1 MAEKFISERNLRFL
15 LYEVFDVESLLQY
28 PRYADHSRE
37 VFDMVIDTAMKMA
50 RDLFKPVLT
59 EMDRKQ
65 PQYINGEVKVH
76 PQVRTV
82 MREAGAGGWIG
93 ATFDYEYGGQQLP
106 EMIGAMTPTAIFSAA
121 NYSASVYPGLTT
133 GAAGLI
139 VSFADKAMQD
149 LYLPKMMAGEWQG
162 TMALTEPQAGSSLA
176 DITLTAEPTEQGYYK
191 IKGQKI
197 FISAGDHDG
206 VDNVVHLTL
215 GRIKGAPAGI
225 RGISLF
231 IIPKKRIEPDGT
243 LKFNDVN
250 CAGIYHKMGY
260 RGAPITQLAF
270 GENDDCRGWLVG
282 EPNKGLGYMFQ
293 MMNGARIDVGV
304 GATGIASAAYYASL
318 EYAKERPQGRRLS
331 SKDPLSP
338 QVPIIEHPDVR
349 RMLLFQKAIVE
360 GSLSLLM
367 QCSKYHDLEKV
378 SEGEKKEDYNLLLE
392 LLTPVAKTYPSEMGI
407 LSCSA
412 GVQIL
417 GGYGYCDEFPL
428 EQFYRDV
435 RIHPIHEGTTGIQ
448 GLDLLG
454 RKVIMKNGRAY
465 KFYLSE
471 VRNTIA
477 EAKNDPDLSLY
488 AQTLEEL
495 VEKLDEV
502 TKFLVGIAT
511 QGNPERFLADATL
524 YLELFGIVSVAWQW
538 LLQALVASRKLK
550 ANCNSE
556 DESFYRGKILTC
568 RYFFAYEVPK
578 AQALMVRLMNN
589 DGLTVDMNPAYLD

>member
-1 MAEKFISERNLRFL
+1 
-15 LYEVFDVESLLQY
+15 
-28 PRYADHSRE
+28 
-37 VFDMVIDTAMKMA
+37 MKLG
-50 RDLFKPVLT
+50 RDLFKPVLA
-59 EMDRKQ
+59 EMDRNQ

-82 MREAGAGGWIG
+82 MREAGSGGWIG
-93 ATFDYEYGGQQLP
+93 ATFDYEFGGQQLP
-106 EMIGAMTPTAIFSAA
+106 VMVGAMVPTAIFAAA

-139 VSFADKAMQD
+139 ASFCDKATQD

-162 TMALTEPQAGSSLA
+162 TMALTEPQAGSSLS
-176 DITLTAEPTEQGYYK
+176 DITLTAEPTDQGYYR

-215 GRIKGAPAGI
+215 GRIKGAPAGV

-231 IIPKKRIEPDGT
+231 IIPKKRIEADGS

-250 CAGIYHKMGY
+250 CAGIYHKLGY

-293 MMNGARIDVGV
+293 MMNEARVDVGL
-304 GATGIASAAYYASL
+304 GAACISSAAYYASL

-331 SKDPLSP
+331 AKDPLSP
-338 QVPIIEHPDVR
+338 QIPIIEHPDIR

-360 GSLSLLM
+360 GALSLLM
-367 QCSKYHDLEKV
+367 QCSKYHDLELV
-378 SEGEKKEDYNLLLE
+378 AEGDQREGYNLLLE
-392 LLTPVAKTYPSEMGI
+392 LLTPVAKTYPAEMGI

-412 GVQIL
+412 GIQIL

-471 VRNTIA
+471 VKHTIE
-477 EAKNDPDLSLY
+477 EAKQVESLAAY
-488 AQTLEEL
+488 AQTLAQA
-495 VEKLDEV
+495 VEKLEGV
-502 TKFLVGIAT
+502 TNHLIGIAM
-511 QGNPERFLADATL
+511 QGNPEMFLADATL
-524 YLELFGIVSVAWQW
+524 YLEFFGIVSVAWQW
-538 LLQALVASRKLK
+538 LLQALVAQRRL
-550 ANCNSE
+550 AGPHATE
-556 DESFYRGKILTC
+556 DESFYRGKILVC
-568 RYFFAYEVPK
+568 RYFFGYELPK
-578 AQALMVRLMNN
+578 IEGLIARLMSY
-589 DGLTVDMNPAYLD
+589 DGLTVNIPADDLFA